1 LLENLSRNEKI
12 LIMFASI
19 LAIVFVYYS
28 LVLKPI
34 YNKIDLE
41 NQTITGYNAEVITFN
56 SLALKNKKDQS
67 DLNSLKAKVSTMNLQ
82 LPKVEKNPQLAFD
95 IKNSADNYGLSIKDL
110 TFTTPSQYTLAPTT
124 SNAATSSATTNQA
137 ADAATAKA
145 NLLLFAKMQVVPVK
159 VTISGNYNKIMD
171 FIQAIETGTRLA
183 VIKSVDITPG
193 QSSTTTAAPAT
204 TTSMANILNGI
215 TMSKVSAKPSNI
227 KNIILLNDLEPS
239 NGTKTNTNAATN
251 TNGSSSSSGGSTSST
266 GTTTNTNAANSINTN
281 SAATPAVTVAPAYE
295 VQAAIEI
302 DYYYVLSDTN
312 IGEYN
317 FNNGTYGKT
326 DVFK

>member
-1 LLENLSRNEKI
+1 
-12 LIMFASI
+12 MFASI

-56 SLALKNKKDQS
+56 SLAIKNKKDQS
-67 DLNSLKAKVSTMNLQ
+67 DLNSLKAKVSTMNMQ

-110 TFTTPSQYTLAPTT
+110 TFTTPSQYSLAPTT
-124 SNAATSSATTNQA
+124 STAATSSTSTSSATTNQA

-171 FIQAIETGTRLA
+171 FI
-183 VIKSVDITPG
+183 
-193 QSSTTTAAPAT
+193 
-204 TTSMANILNGI
+204 
-215 TMSKVSAKPSNI
+215 SN
-227 KNIILLNDLEPS
+227 
-239 NGTKTNTNAATN
+239 
-251 TNGSSSSSGGSTSST
+251 
-266 GTTTNTNAANSINTN
+266 
-281 SAATPAVTVAPAYE
+281 
-295 VQAAIEI
+295 
-302 DYYYVLSDTN
+302 
-312 IGEYN
+312 
-317 FNNGTYGKT
+317 
-326 DVFK
+326 